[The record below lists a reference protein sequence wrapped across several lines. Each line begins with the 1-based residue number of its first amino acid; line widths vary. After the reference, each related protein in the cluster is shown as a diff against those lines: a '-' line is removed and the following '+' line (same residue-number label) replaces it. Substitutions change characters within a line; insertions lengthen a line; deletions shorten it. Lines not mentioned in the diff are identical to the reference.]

1 MNKITNK
8 VLTAVMT
15 GSAVLLGIGNLMIV
29 KSLQPQNF
37 NSAILHLVC
46 GVAAALAIY
55 LCGTKRLLKATP
67 YLMAAELILLLIC
80 PVFGYNING
89 ATRWL
94 AIGSFRFAPALLA
107 MPILCLFWAYIKD
120 KSTDGISKK
129 NVFLLSAVTLLTAGL
144 VLIEPFY
151 SMAGFIAILAL
162 ILLAFMQCNWKK
174 AAVAAAIV
182 LIAGAAFVPVVGKNF
197 YSNLFTP
204 DYNTQYHTWSLLT
217 TLKHSVFYG
226 HHQVPAEPKYH
237 IPNAV
242 TDSALVAGCGEFGY
256 LFLATAL
263 LLTAGIITCG
273 VIIAKRSGTPANRL
287 LSGGMTAVIALPAL
301 VNTLMMFGLLPM
313 GGVAFPFLAYG
324 GTAMLANAL
333 ALGYILAISKEK
345 SDEFICKGE

>member
-1 MNKITNK
+1 MDKITNK
-8 VLTAVMT
+8 ILAAVMT
-15 GSAVLLGIGNLMIV
+15 GSAILLGIGNLLIV
-29 KSLQPQNF
+29 KSLQPQNL

-129 NVFLLSAVTLLTAGL
+129 NVFLLLAVTLFTAGL

-151 SMAGFIAILAL
+151 SMAGFIAILSL

-174 AAVAAAIV
+174 AVIAAAVV
-182 LIAGAAFVPVVGKNF
+182 LIVGAALVPVMQKNF
-197 YSNLFTP
+197 YSNLFSP

-217 TLKHSVFYG
+217 TLKHSVFCG

-242 TDSALVAGCGEFGY
+242 TDSALIAGCGEFGY
-256 LFLATAL
+256 WFLIIAL
-263 LLTAGIITCG
+263 LLMVCIIACG
-273 VIIAKRSGTPANRL
+273 AVIAKRNSTPSDRL
-287 LSGGMTAVIALPAL
+287 LAGGMTAVIALPAL
-301 VNTLMMFGLLPM
+301 INTLMMFGLLPM

-324 GTAMLANAL
+324 GTAMLANAMT
-333 ALGYILAISKEK
+333 LGCILASNKGK
-345 SDEFICKGE
+345 SDEIICKGE

>member
-1 MNKITNK
+1 MNKIANK
-8 VLTAVMT
+8 VVTAIMT
-15 GSAVLLGIGNLMIV
+15 GSAILLGIGSLMIV

-37 NSAILHLVC
+37 NMAILHLVC
-46 GVAAALAIY
+46 GVVAALTIY
-55 LCGTKRLLKATP
+55 LCGTKRLLKAAP
-67 YLMAAELILLLIC
+67 YLMTAELILLLIC
-80 PVFGYNING
+80 PFFGYNING

-107 MPILCLFWAYIKD
+107 MPILCLFWAYTKD

-151 SMAGFIAILAL
+151 SMAGFIAILSL

-174 AAVAAAIV
+174 AAIAAAVV
-182 LIAGAAFVPVVGKNF
+182 LFAGAALVPVMQKNF
-197 YSNLFTP
+197 YSNLFKP

-217 TLKHSVFYG
+217 TLKHSVFCG

-242 TDSALVAGCGEFGY
+242 TDSALIAGCGEFGY
-256 LFLATAL
+256 LFLAVAL
-263 LLTAGIITCG
+263 LLAASIIVCG
-273 VIIAKRSGTPANRL
+273 VIIAKRNCTPADRL
-287 LSGGMTAVIALPAL
+287 LAGGMTAIIALPAL
-301 VNTLMMFGLLPM
+301 INILMMFGLLPM

-333 ALGYILAISKEK
+333 ALGCMMTLKFESTEK
-345 SDEFICKGE
+345 QEP

>member
-1 MNKITNK
+1 MNKIANK

-15 GSAVLLGIGNLMIV
+15 GCAVLLGIGNLMIV

-37 NSAILHLVC
+37 NMAILHLVC
-46 GVAAALAIY
+46 GIAAVLAIY
-55 LCGTKRLLKATP
+55 FCGSKRLMKAAP
-67 YLMAAELILLLIC
+67 YLMVAELILLLIC

-129 NVFLLSAVTLLTAGL
+129 NVFLLSAVTLLTAVL

-174 AAVAAAIV
+174 AAIAAAVV
-182 LIAGAAFVPVVGKNF
+182 LIAGTALVPVMQKNF
-197 YSNLFTP
+197 YSNLFKP

-217 TLKHSVFYG
+217 TLKHSVFCG

-237 IPNAV
+237 IPNAI

-256 LFLATAL
+256 LFLAASL
-263 LLTAGIITCG
+263 LLTAGIIACG
-273 VIIAKRSGTPANRL
+273 VVATKRSGTPAEHL
-287 LSGGMTAVIALPAL
+287 LAGGMTAAIALPSL

-333 ALGYILAISKEK
+333 ALGCILAISKEK
-345 SDEFICKGE
+345 SDEII

>member
-46 GVAAALAIY
+46 GVAVALAIY
-55 LCGTKRLLKATP
+55 FCGTKRLLKAAP

-94 AIGSFRFAPALLA
+94 VIGSFRFAPALLA

-120 KSTDGISKK
+120 RSADGISKK
-129 NVFLLSAVTLLTAGL
+129 NVFLLSAVTLLTAVL

-151 SMAGFIAILAL
+151 SMAGFIVLLVLSLLAL
-162 ILLAFMQCNWKK
+162 RCTWKK
-174 AAVAAAIV
+174 AAIAAAVV
-182 LIAGAAFVPVVGKNF
+182 LIVGAALVPVMQKNF
-197 YSNLFTP
+197 YSNLFKP

-217 TLKHSVFYG
+217 TLKHSVFCG

-242 TDSALVAGCGEFGY
+242 TDSALIAGCGEFGY
-256 LFLATAL
+256 LFLLVAL
-263 LLTAGIITCG
+263 LLTGGIIVCG
-273 VIIAKRSGTPANRL
+273 VVIAKRSGTPDDRL
-287 LSGGMTAVIALPAL
+287 LAGGMTAVIALPAL
-301 VNTLMMFGLLPM
+301 INTLMMFGLLPM

-324 GTAMLANAL
+324 GTAMLANAM
-333 ALGYILAISKEK
+333 ALGCILASNKEK
-345 SDEFICKGE
+345 SDEIIYKGE